1 MFAEDTKVPRS
12 VSFPN
17 KLLEMIERF
26 VLNEDINFSS
36 FVVDA
41 CKEKLLHESNN
52 PDVWEVLYKL
62 MQFNSR

>member
-17 KLLEMIERF
+17 KLLEMIERY
-26 VLNEDINFSS
+26 VLNADINFSS

-41 CKEKLLHESNN
+41 CKDKILHESNT
-52 PDVWEVLYKL
+52 PDVWELLYKL
-62 MQFNSR
+62 MNYKSR